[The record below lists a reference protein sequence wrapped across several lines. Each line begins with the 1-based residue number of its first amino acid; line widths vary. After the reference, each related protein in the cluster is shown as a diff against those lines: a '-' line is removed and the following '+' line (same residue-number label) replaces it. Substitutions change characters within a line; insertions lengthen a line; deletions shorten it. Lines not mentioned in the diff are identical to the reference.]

1 MKKNNDTI
9 PLITKK
15 APSVPLFKPRKK
27 SKQSKFNPMKGY
39 TPPLLF
45 LVVVNVTMY
54 LLALFGIHLSAF
66 LWDNFNEIRMAK

>member
-1 MKKNNDTI
+1 MKKNNDMI

-27 SKQSKFNPMKGY
+27 SKQRAIAPTKGY

-45 LVVVNVTMY
+45 
-54 LLALFGIHLSAF
+54 
-66 LWDNFNEIRMAK
+66 